1 MKLLLLSFL
10 ISFSFL
16 AMAKDIEFNSED
28 SLNAITMSGV
38 VSVRCNNGQ
47 YPTSQILRCYSSFL
61 ENGNYQKLKVLTSMD
76 VDSVSLLNITT
87 GRKKTVKVNSST
99 RTTSRAINLWVETL
113 TQRALVKY
121 GTNEIQYTLSNKGQE
136 VASGV
141 YNLDVVKSEQRR
153 CPNGFLYYSN
163 SFCPSTYTACSDYF
177 YRYRYCK

>member
-10 ISFSFL
+10 VSFSFFT
-16 AMAKDIEFNSED
+16 MAKDIEFNSED
-28 SLNAITMSGV
+28 SLNAISMSGV

-61 ENGNYQKLKVLTSMD
+61 ENGNYQKLKILTSD
-76 VDSVSLLNITT
+76 KTDSVSLFNVTT

-99 RTTSRAINLWVETL
+99 NTTSKAINLWVESL
-113 TQRALVKY
+113 TQRALVNY
-121 GTNEIQYTLSNKGQE
+121 GVNEIQYTLNYKGQE

-141 YNLDVVKSEQRR
+141 YNVDVVKSEQRR

-163 SFCPSTYTACSDYF
+163 SFCPSAYTACSDYF